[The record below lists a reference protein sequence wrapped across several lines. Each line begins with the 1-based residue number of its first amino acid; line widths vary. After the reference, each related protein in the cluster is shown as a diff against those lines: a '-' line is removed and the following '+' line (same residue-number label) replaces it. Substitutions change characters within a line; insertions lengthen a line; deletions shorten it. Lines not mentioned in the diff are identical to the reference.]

1 MSFANPP
8 MLWIM
13 LATLPLLVAFLW
25 WSWRRRQQLIRQFVR
40 SRLLAFL
47 TVGVSRNRQKIR
59 LVLQVLTVAFL
70 LLALARPRWGFVWEE
85 ARQKGL
91 DIVVVF
97 DTSRSMLATDLAPN
111 RLARAKLAVLDL
123 IQVAKSDRLGLVPF
137 AGTSFLMCPL
147 TFDDDAFRQSVDIL
161 EVDTLPQ
168 GGTALAGA
176 IDTALTAF
184 REGDNYKAIVLMTD
198 GEDHENGSVDAA
210 AKAAATGVR
219 VFTIGV
225 GTVEGEV
232 LPEPQAKGGG
242 YIKDDEDKVVKSR
255 LNEPLLQSIATSGHG
270 FYLPLRGAQT
280 METLYARGLSPL
292 LPKTVTRDSG
302 RKGEPSVKLIQR
314 PQERFQWPLALA
326 LVCLVVEL
334 FVPDRKPQ
342 PRAVPSQQPLSKG
355 GEVQPRS

>member
-25 WSWRRRQQLIRQFVR
+25 WSWRKRQHLIRQFVR

-47 TVGVSRNRQKIR
+47 TVGVSQNRQKIR
-59 LVLQVLTVAFL
+59 LALPVLIVAFL
-70 LLALARPRWGFVWEE
+70 LLALARPLWGLVWEE

-91 DIVVVF
+91 DIVAVF
-97 DTSRSMLATDLAPN
+97 DTSRSMLATDMAPN

-123 IQVAKSDRLGLVPF
+123 IQVAQSDRLGLVPF
-137 AGTSFLMCPL
+137 AGTAFLMCPL

-168 GGTALAGA
+168 GGTALAAA

-184 REGDNYKAIVLMTD
+184 REGDNYKVIVLITD
-198 GEDHENGSVDAA
+198 GEDHENGSVEAA
-210 AKAAATGVR
+210 AKAAAAGVR

-232 LPEPQAKGGG
+232 LAEPQAKGGG
-242 YIKDDEDKVVKSR
+242 YIKDADDNVVKSR
-255 LNEPLLQSIATSGHG
+255 LNEPLLQKIATAGNG

-292 LPKTVTRDSG
+292 LPKMATRETG
-302 RKGEPSVKLIQR
+302 KKGEPSIKLIQR

-326 LVCLVVEL
+326 MVCLIAEL
-334 FVPDRKPQ
+334 FIPDRKPQ
-342 PRAVPSQQPLSKG
+342 RRQTAPGQPAVF
-355 GEVQPRS
+355 R